1 MSFWS
6 SICIYRLQPSIFQFF
21 HLISLKLAT
30 QSSLSKYKTNS
41 LILLHL
47 WHSHTLRTPLISILK
62 LLKLLCLL
70 ADIFIL
76 YHLCQDSHTHIL
88 ISLSKHKFLHHH
100 HAQIFNQSIYRQHQ
114 TSYLI
119 TFHITAIN
127 SLCFAFKRDFMYLLN
142 TLIPYIFFQ
151 LNHGKASELKNCFRT
166 YLLAQID

>member
-47 WHSHTLRTPLISILK
+47 WHSHTQNSSDFNFEALKTTLFVGWHIYFISSMPGLT
-62 LLKLLCLL
+62 
-70 ADIFIL
+70 
-76 YHLCQDSHTHIL
+76 HTHIL